1 MGKIAKYVALL
12 RGINVGGKNVIKMSE
27 LKSCFKN
34 MGFGNV
40 VTFIQSGN
48 VLFCADYTINEITE
62 QIEKTL
68 SKTFN
73 YSSSAVVLSQGQLN
87 TIVKEAPQDF
97 GKYPGKYHYDVIF
110 LKKPLSPS
118 EATNSVS
125 IKKGVDE
132 VFAGK
137 EVLYFTRLIRKA
149 SQSRLPRIITTPIYQ
164 NMTIRNWKTTTKL
177 LILLDAF

>member
-1 MGKIAKYVALL
+1 LGKIAKYVALL

-27 LKSCFKN
+27 LKSCFEN
-34 MGFGNV
+34 LGFGNV
-40 VTFIQSGN
+40 FTFIQSGN
-48 VLFCADYTINEITE
+48 VLFCADYNINEIAE

-73 YSSSAVVLSQGQLN
+73 YNSSAVVLSQGQLN
-87 TIVKEAPQDF
+87 TVVKEAPQDF
-97 GKYPGKYHYDVIF
+97 GKYPDKYRYDVIF

-118 EATNSVS
+118 EAMNNVS
-125 IKKGVDE
+125 IKEGVNE

-137 EVLYFTRLIRKA
+137 EVLYFTRLISKA
-149 SQSRLPRIITTPIYQ
+149 SQSRLPRIIATPIYQ

-177 LILLDAF
+177 LMLLDAF

>member
-27 LKSCFKN
+27 LKSCFEN

-48 VLFCADYTINEITE
+48 VLFCADYTINETTE

-87 TIVKEAPQDF
+87 TVVKEAPQGF
-97 GKYPGKYHYDVIF
+97 GKYPDKFRYDVIF

-137 EVLYFTRLIRKA
+137 EVLYFTRLISKA